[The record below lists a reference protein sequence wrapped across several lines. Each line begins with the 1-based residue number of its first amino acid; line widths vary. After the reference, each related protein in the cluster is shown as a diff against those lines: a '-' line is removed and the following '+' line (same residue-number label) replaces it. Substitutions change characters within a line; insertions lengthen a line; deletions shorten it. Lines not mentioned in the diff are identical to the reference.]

1 MNKKIRLGTYEH
13 YKGQP
18 YEVLGV
24 ARYSESRED
33 MVVYR
38 RLYDDDSLWVR
49 PLQMFLESVT
59 FENRTVPRFR
69 FIESKH

>member
-1 MNKKIRLGTYEH
+1 MNKKIRPGTYEH

-38 RLYDDDSLWVR
+38 KLSGDDSLWVR
-49 PLQMFLESVT
+49 PLQMFQESVT
-59 FENRTVPRFR
+59 FENRTVPRFK
-69 FIESKH
+69 FVESKH

>member
-1 MNKKIRLGTYEH
+1 MQEKIRIGTYEH
-13 YKGQP
+13 YKGAP

-38 RLYDDDSLWVR
+38 KLCDDYSLWVR
-49 PLQMFLESVT
+49 PLKMFLESVT
-59 FENRTVPRFR
+59 VDDRTVPRFR
-69 FIESKH
+69 YIEA

>member
-1 MNKKIRLGTYEH
+1 MNKKIRPGTYEH

-38 RLYDDDSLWVR
+38 RLSGDDSLWVR
-49 PLQMFLESVT
+49 PVKMFLESVT
-59 FENRTVPRFR
+59 VDNRIVPRFR